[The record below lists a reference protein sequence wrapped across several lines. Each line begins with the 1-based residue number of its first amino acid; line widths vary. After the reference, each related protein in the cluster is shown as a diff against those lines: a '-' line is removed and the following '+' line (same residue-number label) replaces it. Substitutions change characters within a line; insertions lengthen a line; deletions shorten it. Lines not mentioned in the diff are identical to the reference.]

1 MELVMNNKWMFQN
14 KLKLLVIKVIQKIIL
29 QNLVNNKK
37 EEEEHGSN
45 MQKFKKNSMNN
56 CVKMKLQNKLY
67 QVIKYQKKY

>member
-1 MELVMNNKWMFQN
+1 MELVMNNKWMLQY

-45 MQKFKKNSMNN
+45 M
-56 CVKMKLQNKLY
+56 
-67 QVIKYQKKY
+67 

>member
-45 MQKFKKNSMNN
+45 M
-56 CVKMKLQNKLY
+56 
-67 QVIKYQKKY
+67 